1 MDPIAL
7 EDLALLEVLRRI
19 DQGAEL
25 VDPDGAVRKRLYED
39 ALAVEVDGGRLEL
52 TSAGVELAKS
62 LQHRKAADTQAEKLL
77 RRRDDAT
84 EIKDATRAA
93 G

>member
-39 ALAVEVDGGRLEL
+39 ALAVEVEGGGLEL

-62 LQHRKAADTQAEKLL
+62 LQHRKAADIQADKLL
-77 RRRDDAT
+77 RRRNAAPGRD
-84 EIKDATRAA
+84 DATRAA